1 MISDISKIG
10 PVGADSIRPQ
20 DMGERDG
27 RMISAPTR
35 DNPRTP
41 EMIGAEIRLLTA
53 QARRVLLD
61 YAIQIG
67 YRLKIAHEKVGPHG
81 WAEWLKK
88 ETEFSAASAS
98 RFESLYEGYGE
109 EQGSLFGVKNKFPTL
124 KNLSISN
131 ALRLLAIPEEERE
144 SFALE
149 HDAENLSARDLEAL
163 VKERTASIEAE
174 LKSTTEDAKEIEYR
188 RRQAEYRLEERE
200 KDLEKEKTARAEAE
214 EQLQRIKRELEE
226 IENRPQAVAYE
237 RDELAIA
244 EAVQAERE
252 RLEREQAGAIAK
264 AANDAADVERAK
276 RSAAEKDYKK
286 SIKELKDQIKKAEE
300 EKAETGKRLEELT
313 RKAAEAEKSGRENEG
328 LQRQIETLKKQL
340 ALAAPS
346 VAAFKAAFDRA
357 QDELVHMEL
366 ALRAIQDEE
375 IKEKLKKASLAM
387 LDGVMERVKG

>member
-1 MISDISKIG
+1 MNENIKT
-10 PVGADSIRPQ
+10 VGEGLAPPA
-20 DMGERDG
+20 GEFVTVEE
-27 RMISAPTR
+27 S
-35 DNPRTP
+35 TP
-41 EMIGAEIRLLTA
+41 EQLGGEIRLLTA

-109 EQGSLFGVKNKFPTL
+109 DQGSLFGVKNKFPTL

-131 ALRLLAIPEEERE
+131 ALRLLTIPEEERE

-149 HDAENLSARDLEAL
+149 HDAENLSARNLEAL
-163 VKERTASIEAE
+163 VKERTAE
-174 LKSTTEDAKEIEYR
+174 LERKAQRWEEKAGEYASTLNDLQNDVQDALKQR
-188 RRQAEYRLEERE
+188 NEEE
-200 KDLEKEKTARAEAE
+200 TARADAE
-214 EQLQRIKRELEE
+214 EQLRKIRKELEE

-264 AANDAADVERAK
+264 AANDAADAEREKHA
-276 RSAAEKDYKK
+276 AAEKDYKK
-286 SIKELKDQIKKAEE
+286 NIQELKDQIKKAEA

-313 RKAAEAEKSGRENEG
+313 KKAAAAEKSGQETAG
-328 LQRQIETLKKQL
+328 LERQIDTLKKQL

-346 VAAFKAAFDRA
+346 VADFKAAFDRA
-357 QDELVHMEL
+357 QDELVHMER
-366 ALRAIQDEE
+366 ALREVQDEE

-387 LDGVMERVKG
+387 LAGFQERLSE

>member
-1 MISDISKIG
+1 MNELSTVSVK
-10 PVGADSIRPQ
+10 
-20 DMGERDG
+20 DM
-27 RMISAPTR
+27 AP
-35 DNPRTP
+35 
-41 EMIGAEIRLLTA
+41 EQLGGEIRLLTA
-53 QARRVLLD
+53 QARRMALS
-61 YAIQIG
+61 YGIQIG

-109 EQGSLFGVKNKFPTL
+109 DQGSLFGVKNKFPTL

-131 ALRLLAIPEEERE
+131 ALRLLTIPEEERE

-163 VKERTASIEAE
+163 VKERTAE
-174 LKSTTEDAKEIEYR
+174 LERKAQRWEDQAGEYASQINDLQNDVNDALKQR
-188 RRQAEYRLEERE
+188 NDE
-200 KDLEKEKTARAEAE
+200 KKARAEAE
-214 EQLQRIKRELEE
+214 EQLQRIKQELEE

-264 AANDAADVERAK
+264 AANDAADAERAK
-276 RSAAEKDYKK
+276 HSAAEKDYKK

-313 RKAAEAEKSGRENEG
+313 RKAAEAEKSGRETEG

-366 ALRAIQDEE
+366 ALREIQDEE

-387 LDGVMERVKG
+387 LDGAMERGKG

>member
-1 MISDISKIG
+1 MNENITTVGEGLAPPADA
-10 PVGADSIRPQ
+10 PVTV
-20 DMGERDG
+20 ERTTA
-27 RMISAPTR
+27 I
-35 DNPRTP
+35 
-41 EMIGAEIRLLTA
+41 IGAEIRTLSVQCNTM
-53 QARRVLLD
+53 RVQ
-61 YAIQIG
+61 YAIEIG
-67 YRLKIAHEKVGPHG
+67 RRLCEAKELCRHG
-81 WAEWLKK
+81 EWLDFLKN
-88 ETEFSAASAS
+88 ETEYSQPKAS
-98 RFESLYEGYGE
+98 RLMQIYRGFAAD
-109 EQGSLFGVKNKFPTL
+109 QGNLFGAEPKYSTL
-124 KNLSISN
+124 NNLSISN
-131 ALRLLAIPEEERE
+131 ALKLLELPEEERE

-163 VKERTASIEAE
+163 VKERTAE
-174 LKSTTEDAKEIEYR
+174 LERKAQRWED
-188 RRQAEYRLEERE
+188 QAGSYASQVNDLQNDVRDLQTDLEVAVEKRERE
-200 KDLEKEKTARAEAE
+200 EKARAEAE
-214 EQLQRIKRELEE
+214 EQLQRIKQELEE

-264 AANDAADVERAK
+264 AANDAADAERAK
-276 RSAAEKDYKK
+276 HSAAEKDYKK

-313 RKAAEAEKSGRENEG
+313 RKAAEAEKSGRETEG

-366 ALRAIQDEE
+366 ALREIQDEE